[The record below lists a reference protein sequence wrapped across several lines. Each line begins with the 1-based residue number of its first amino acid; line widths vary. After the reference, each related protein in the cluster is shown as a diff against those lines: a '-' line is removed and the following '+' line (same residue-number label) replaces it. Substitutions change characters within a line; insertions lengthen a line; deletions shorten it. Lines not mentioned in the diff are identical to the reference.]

1 MVCRAA
7 SSGTN
12 CVGEQKPN
20 RESSEPFPRPA
31 VWGRQLLCGKPEKSW
46 RWRSSFYRTL
56 RWRRFSGL
64 GGVQLREGGVKQRLA
79 FRKIAIEEV
88 KQEVSREEIGWLLPK
103 AKTKSI

>member
-1 MVCRAA
+1 M
-7 SSGTN
+7 
-12 CVGEQKPN
+12 GEQKPN
-20 RESSEPFPRPA
+20 RESSEPFPGPA

-46 RWRSSFYRTL
+46 RWRSSLCRTL
-56 RWRRFSGL
+56 RRRQFSGL
-64 GGVQLREGGVKQRLA
+64 GEVQLREGGVRQRLA